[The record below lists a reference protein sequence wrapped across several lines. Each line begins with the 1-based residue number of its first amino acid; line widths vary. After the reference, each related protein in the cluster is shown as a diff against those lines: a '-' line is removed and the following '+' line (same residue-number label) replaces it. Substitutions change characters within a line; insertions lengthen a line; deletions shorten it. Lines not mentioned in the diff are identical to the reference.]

1 VGSEFFLDIF
11 EDENDFQMYLANPNF
26 KAPGEKIDEYTANG
40 NTYIVYKSS
49 LADAET
55 VALVDRLQVLILFFI
70 EGGSYIDTSDDRWQ
84 IYILY
89 VPPPPCQMHY

>member
-1 VGSEFFLDIF
+1 MNLSLDVF

-26 KAPGEKIDEYTANG
+26 KPPGQKVDEYTANG
-40 NTYIVYKSS
+40 KTYMVYKSS
-49 LADAET
+49 LADSET
-55 VALVDRLQVLILFFI
+55 VALVDRLQILILFYI

-89 VPPPPCQMHY
+89 KPQNPIY